1 MRGELIATA
10 GLAVA
15 AGWRAAVFRADVH
28 HIERTQPGAR
38 AYRPG
43 LGWTSPE
50 ELRLRLRG
58 VRVGLT
64 AAAGLVIALGVPAT
78 AVIVRPVAAIAI
90 AIWLVPYARQRHGNY
105 TSLCIATLAVT
116 VAVASVSAAA
126 AGLLASVAAAQL
138 YLVAAIRKLRSREF
152 MSGRVVLDTVAYAV
166 CQAAAGSREFLAIVE
181 PARLARA
188 LDRGTL
194 LRLSR
199 AGAVATVVVELA
211 VGVGATGLLPTAVT
225 FALAIPM
232 HACFLLLGPK
242 RLLPFT
248 AASLGL
254 LALATVHPLFGA

>member
-10 GLAVA
+10 GLAIA
-15 AGWRAAVFRADVH
+15 AGWRAAVFRADVQ

-50 ELRLRLRG
+50 HLKLRLRG
-58 VRVGLT
+58 ARVGLV
-64 AAAGLVIALGVPAT
+64 AAAGLALALAVPAT
-78 AVIVRPVAAIAI
+78 AAVARPVAAVAI
-90 AIWLVPYARQRHGNY
+90 AAWLVPYGLQRRGNY
-105 TSLCIATLAVT
+105 TSLCIATLAVA
-116 VAVASVSAAA
+116 VVVASVSTAA
-126 AGLLASVAAAQL
+126 AGLFASIAAAQL

-152 MSGRVVLDTVAYAV
+152 MTGRVLVDTVAYTV
-166 CQAAAGSREFLAIVE
+166 CQAAAGNREFLAIVR
-181 PARLARA
+181 PATLATA

-194 LRLSR
+194 KRLCR
-199 AGAVATVVVELA
+199 VVALATVVVELA
-211 VGVGATGLLPTAVT
+211 VGAGATGLLPTPAT